1 MRSVTLLERA
11 VFYDKAQ
18 MHGTRRW
25 RQGLAAALLLV
36 AGCAAAGEGRIA
48 ATITDRE
55 GAPVLLAV
63 VYAEALGAERPATP
77 RPPPSAVMDQ
87 QNRQFVPHILV
98 VRTGTAIQFPN
109 SDTVSHHVYS
119 FSPAKSFELALY
131 RQGTVHPPL
140 VFDTPGE
147 VTLGCNIHDDM
158 VGYILVVDTPYFAMT
173 DANGETS
180 LAGLGAGRYRVHVWT
195 PRLKRADLPAPVEI
209 EVSEDG
215 PATFAAQLTAKLSPA
230 HHSAASS
237 LQWSRY

>member
-1 MRSVTLLERA
+1 
-11 VFYDKAQ
+11 
-18 MHGTRRW
+18 
-25 RQGLAAALLLV
+25 LV
-36 AGCAAAGEGRIA
+36 AAGSAAAGQGRIA

-55 GAPVLLAV
+55 GAPVPQAV
-63 VYAEALGAERPATP
+63 VYAEPLGADVPTAGLP
-77 RPPPSAVMDQ
+77 RPSAVMDQ
-87 QNRQFVPHILV
+87 KDRQFVPHILV
-98 VRTGTAIQFPN
+98 VRTGTEILFPN

-173 DANGETS
+173 DGDGEAS
-180 LAGLGAGRYRVHVWT
+180 LAGLAPGKYRVHLWT
-195 PRLKRADLPAPVEI
+195 PRLKRADLPAPVE
-209 EVSEDG
+209 VDVADG
-215 PATFAAQLTAKLSPA
+215 VPAAFHAQFTAKLSPA

-237 LQWSRY
+237 LSWSRY